1 MFQMNMDDTEKQST
15 QVRLLVYYTNL
26 VPFNGNK
33 CTRAHYLTC
42 NNNFTFKQQKWNWMR
57 NENLWNGPGKVVC
70 ERTWCLKLV
79 VLWYQHAHVLH
90 FSKSHQDSS
99 QKKQADGKVQMK
111 ILRGTE
117 HAGARF
123 KSKHTLYAS
132 GIIVILDKGNIL
144 LFEQK

>member
-1 MFQMNMDDTEKQST
+1 MNMDDTEKQST
-15 QVRLLVYYTNL
+15 QVRLLDSLLYQSGFFLMETNAL
-26 VPFNGNK
+26 ELIIWHAIITLPLNK
-33 CTRAHYLTC
+33 E
-42 NNNFTFKQQKWNWMR
+42 KWNWMR

-90 FSKSHQDSS
+90 FSKSHQDFL

-117 HAGARF
+117 HAGAGF